1 MAFKM
6 KGHTL
11 PGPYQQKKQV
21 DKANAAA
28 QAANAARSAART
40 ADKEFKTFA
49 YDYAEPGTARADSLG
64 GSYNEENMKRFN
76 ELGGIREDAYKDADK
91 AYKAYEKA
99 ADKAKKKG
107 ATSSPAKQK
116 SVSKANKAITKAN
129 TASDALNSY
138 LQTHGTKQEDGS
150 YQLSEEHMKGYNK
163 LKKKAD
169 KNGGK
174 AGKKTQKAI
183 DAGASPAKQ
192 RKTHPEDQEYGPT
205 DRTKKASVEKRK
217 KRMEKEYTGRGG
229 KFTGKGGGLK
239 DASLEEL
246 KKHSSSNKKKL
257 PAYGPGKSPAKKKS
271 PYKVA
276 PLVAA
281 AGKMA
286 AKAVAGQVASKAAK
300 KATGGDE

>member
-76 ELGGIREDAYKDADK
+76 ELGGIREK

-107 ATSSPAKQK
+107 AIS
-116 SVSKANKAITKAN
+116 
-129 TASDALNSY
+129 
-138 LQTHGTKQEDGS
+138 
-150 YQLSEEHMKGYNK
+150 
-163 LKKKAD
+163 
-169 KNGGK
+169 
-174 AGKKTQKAI
+174 
-183 DAGASPAKQ
+183 SPAKQ
-192 RKTHPEDQEYGPT
+192 RKTHPEDQKYGPT
-205 DRTKKASVEKRK
+205 ERTKRLQRMKEKE
-217 KRMEKEYTGRGG
+217 RMEKEFTGRSG
-229 KFTGKGGGLK
+229 KLTGKRGRGLK
-239 DASLEEL
+239 EADLETL
-246 KKHSSSNKKKL
+246 SKTGSKFNKKDI
-257 PAYGPGKSPAKKKS
+257 KSPAKKKS

-276 PLVAA
+276 PIVAKLA
-281 AGKMA
+281 PKVIG
-286 AKAVAGQVASKAAK
+286 AVASSAMSKK
-300 KATGGDE
+300 DD

>member
-28 QAANAARSAART
+28 EAANAARDAARA

-64 GSYNEENMKRFN
+64 GSYTEENMKRFN

-107 ATSSPAKQK
+107 ATSSPAKQR
-116 SVSKANKAITKAN
+116 
-129 TASDALNSY
+129 
-138 LQTHGTKQEDGS
+138 
-150 YQLSEEHMKGYNK
+150 
-163 LKKKAD
+163 KKF
-169 KNGGK
+169 
-174 AGKKTQKAI
+174 
-183 DAGASPAKQ
+183 
-192 RKTHPEDQEYGPT
+192 PEDREYGPT
-205 DRTKKASVEKRK
+205 DHTRKAAVEARK
-217 KRMEKEYTGRGG
+217 KRMEKEYKQATGKGE
-229 KFTGKGGGLK
+229 KFTGKRGRGLK
-239 DASLEEL
+239 DADLEEL
-246 KKHSSSNKKKL
+246 SKTGSKFNKKDIKN
-257 PAYGPGKSPAKKKS
+257 PKSPAKKKS

-276 PLVAA
+276 PIVAKLA
-281 AGKMA
+281 PKVIG
-286 AKAVAGQVASKAAK
+286 AVASSAMSKK
-300 KATGGDE
+300 DD